1 MLWKEKKPLFH
12 KDLGMKK
19 FSALLLSASFSLG
32 LMVSCQQ
39 ESVNPVVINQVQGES
54 VLLTNPDLTTFA
66 SLVKKANLVNFFHGT
81 GPFTSFIPSNE
92 AFSKFD
98 KKKLAALEDPKNM
111 DELVD
116 FINYH
121 VILGKYLSQNL
132 KSGIKRTVN
141 GKNINVRS
149 ENGQIWVNEAKVTQ
163 TDLVGPN
170 GVTYIVDAVL
180 VP

>member
-1 MLWKEKKPLFH
+1 MDTIY
-12 KDLGMKK
+12 KDRGMKK
-19 FSALLLSASFSLG
+19 LSQLLLSTCVTLSF
-32 LMVSCQQ
+32 MVSCQQ
-39 ESVNPVVINQVQGES
+39 ESAKPAATSSVVLNEVPSEFT
-54 VLLTNPDLTTFA
+54 VLTDPDLTTFA
-66 SLVKKANLVNFFHGT
+66 SLVKKANLITFFHGT

-92 AFSKFD
+92 AFLKFD
-98 KKKLAALEDPKNM
+98 RKKLAELEDPKNM

-149 ENGQIWVNEAKVTQ
+149 ENGQIWVNDAKVTK

-170 GVTYIVDAVL
+170 GVTYIVDTVL
-180 VP
+180 MP